1 MSSTPKVFGISI
13 SLIKIYKQQLR
24 LYISVIA
31 VAILLSACKKDKKV
45 TPVVTP
51 PSPLATIGLY
61 KYQSS
66 SSTAKRLFVDINKI
80 GTVTLNYAATFDTGS
95 PGLVFDANGLL
106 PASMITSSG
115 IQVTGDSVV
124 VNGITVTSRTAVVKY
139 GVSPSIVSQYGNL
152 AYATVT
158 LSDDNNTTVTTKRIA
173 FFLYYKIV
181 DSDGTVEP
189 AHSGDVF
196 GVSTGSNAFTEV
208 TSPLDGFKLPT
219 NVTSGFKLATIGSTN
234 FSPSLYFQT
243 SLLTIGL
250 VPTDLTSAGFIM
262 HPLTYVSGY
271 GYSPNIPATLTYG
284 GKSIST
290 TMVFDTGNPMTA
302 IIEDRTASALGQL
315 PVNTTVNV
323 TTTKGFSYTY
333 VTTSTANLTE
343 VLNPNVTGDYRSVL
357 AIDFFFNN
365 EYLTDYTNHQ
375 IGLKNN

>member
-1 MSSTPKVFGISI
+1 MLLSLKVQGTIN
-13 SLIKIYKQQLR
+13 SLKRIYQHKSKL
-24 LYISVIA
+24 LISVTA
-31 VAILLSACKKDKKV
+31 LSLLLSACKKDKEV
-45 TPVVTP
+45 TATVAPT
-51 PSPLATIGLY
+51 PLATIGLY

-66 SSTAKRLFVDINKI
+66 SSTAKRIFVDINKI

-95 PGLVFDANGLL
+95 PGLVFDATGVL

-115 IQVTGDSVV
+115 IQITGDSVS

-139 GVSPSIVSQYGNL
+139 GVSPNIVSQYGNL

-158 LSDDNNTTVTTKRIA
+158 LSDDNNNTVTTKRIA

-181 DSDGTVEP
+181 DSDGTTEP

-208 TSPLDGFKLPT
+208 VSPLDGFKLPT
-219 NVTSGFKLATIGSTN
+219 NVTSGFKLSAISNSN
-234 FSPSLYFQT
+234 FSPSLYFQ
-243 SLLTIGL
+243 SNLLTIGL
-250 VPTDLTSAGFIM
+250 VPNDLSSAGGFTM

-271 GYSPNIPATLTYG
+271 GYLPNIPATITYG

-290 TMVFDTGNPMTA
+290 EVVFDTGNPSTA

-315 PVNTTVNV
+315 PANTSVTV

-333 VTTSTANLTE
+333 TTSSTANLTE

-357 AIDFFFNN
+357 AIDFFFTNL
-365 EYLTDYTNHQ
+365 YLTDYANHQ
-375 IGLKNN
+375 IGLKKQ